1 MSEDLSADEVL
12 LVAQRALNKVND
24 LEDSVD
30 ATVNHDD
37 RDEAV
42 IEHLE
47 PGEPVKISRLHKLY
61 RRHTDIRADDTL
73 KQRVR
78 GLVAGPDFRIARA
91 GEILYDPDGGE
102 QR

>member
-1 MSEDLSADEVL
+1 MSEDLEERVEDLEGR
-12 LVAQRALNKVND
+12 VAELEAL
-24 LEDSVD
+24 LEDSTD
-30 ATVNHDD
+30 STVNYDD

-42 IEHLE
+42 IDHLE
-47 PGEPVKISRLHKLY
+47 PGEPVKITRLHKLY

-78 GLVAGPDFRIARA
+78 GLVSGPDFRIARA